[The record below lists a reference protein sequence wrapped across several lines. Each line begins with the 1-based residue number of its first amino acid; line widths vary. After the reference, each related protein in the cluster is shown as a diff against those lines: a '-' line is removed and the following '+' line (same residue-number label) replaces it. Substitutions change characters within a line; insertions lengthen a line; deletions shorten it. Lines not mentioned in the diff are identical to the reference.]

1 MTLIPHSQPALENIR
16 VPPSAD
22 AALMNHAHGGVAPP
36 QRWVWPVLVL
46 AFCHAEAM
54 ASFQILN
61 ILVDPI
67 KAALSVT
74 DTQYSLMQGLA
85 VAVFA
90 SLLGLPAAMV
100 ADRGNRRRVVMVGV
114 VIWSGATVACGLAQS
129 FGQLFVARMLVGV
142 GEVFLYPA
150 ALSLIAD
157 VAPPKR
163 LSSAIGVFGC
173 GGPIGTALALIGG
186 GWLVRHQDRIVSA
199 FPWPP
204 GGVWRTAFLLCG
216 AFGVLAIGLLFT
228 VSEPHQCK
236 PAERFQ
242 KSLSTT
248 VVHLRRHWGTFVG
261 VSGGM
266 LALSFCVFATSSWSP
281 TVLVRVHGMSY
292 ASAGQITGVAALLGG
307 VLGAGAAG
315 FLTDK
320 VEATG
325 RRDAALQVAIA
336 VSTLILLTIV
346 AAVLLDS
353 PLWAATFLC
362 TTYSLLGMPTVL
374 AGTALQQIS
383 PPAIRA
389 QVMAIQVL
397 LVNLLALSLGP
408 LTVAV
413 LTEHVFGRPA
423 SVGYAL
429 AWTDGA
435 GALAAIV
442 AFLASRRRFSD
453 QRSHLPKESAGTKI
467 A

>member
-1 MTLIPHSQPALENIR
+1 MLAN
-16 VPPSAD
+16 ADD
-22 AALMNHAHGGVAPP
+22 AALMNRAHDGEQRA
-36 QRWVWPVLVL
+36 QRWVWPVVVL

-61 ILVDPI
+61 ILVGPI
-67 KAALSVT
+67 KAALSLT
-74 DTQYSLMQGLA
+74 DTQYSLMQGLG

-114 VIWSGATVACGLAQS
+114 VIWSGATVACGLVQS
-129 FGQLFVARMLVGV
+129 SGQLFAARMLVGV
-142 GEVFLYPA
+142 GEVFLFPA
-150 ALSLIAD
+150 ALSMIAD
-157 VAPPKR
+157 VAPPDR

-173 GGPIGTALALIGG
+173 GGPIGTAFALIGG
-186 GWLVRHQDRIVSA
+186 GWLVHHQDRIVSIL
-199 FPWPP
+199 PWPP
-204 GGVWRTAFLLCG
+204 GGVWRIAFLICG
-216 AFGVLAIGLLFT
+216 AFGVLALGLLFT
-228 VSEPHQCK
+228 VSEPRQRRS
-236 PAERFQ
+236 AGRIRE
-242 KSLSTT
+242 SLSTT
-248 VVHLRRHWGTFVG
+248 VLHLQRHWGTFLG

-281 TVLVRVHGMSY
+281 TVLVRAHGMSY

-307 VLGAGAAG
+307 VVGAWAAG

-336 VSTLILLTIV
+336 VSALILLTIV
-346 AAVLLDS
+346 AAALLDS
-353 PLWAATFLC
+353 PLWAAMFLC

-383 PPAIRA
+383 PPVIRA

-442 AFLASRRRFSD
+442 AFLASRGRFSD
-453 QRSHLPKESAGTKI
+453 QRSHLPRESAGTKI